1 MAVSAAGEVQR
12 GKIAAAGNDGSVSQE
27 EESDAASACHSFGDV
42 VGREAGAIGADGWA
56 GREQHTGVA
65 HLAQAATV
73 WQHWQPAW
81 DWAGRLVERADT
93 AETPCQTRR
102 NPSRMTRAI
111 FVRRAVMA
119 SKWSCGTANPDKPCH
134 IMRRLEIISSSA
146 PAWPKRWQRQVNGVV
161 FWQLHFLNP
170 ACASSYRIQYAVDG
184 KTPQ

>member
-42 VGREAGAIGADGWA
+42 VGREAGATGAEGWA
-56 GREQHTGVA
+56 GRGQHTGVA

-73 WQHWQPAW
+73 WQHSQAAW
-81 DWAGRLVERADT
+81 DWTGTLVERADT

-102 NPSRMTRAI
+102 NPSKTTRTV

-119 SKWSCGTANPDKPCH
+119 SKQSCGTANSDKSCH
-134 IMRRLEIISSSA
+134 IVRRLGIISSKT
-146 PAWPKRWQRQVNGVV
+146 PAWPKR
-161 FWQLHFLNP
+161 
-170 ACASSYRIQYAVDG
+170 
-184 KTPQ
+184 